1 MSRLFSAIRPE
12 ATYSALPRQSMQA
25 ERILIVSLDNLG
37 DLVFASAL
45 VPPIKA
51 HFPKTAVTVWC
62 KAYTAELGP
71 LIPGVDKVVA
81 SDPFWDRAPGRGK
94 GELGRFAR
102 VALSLRKERFDVA
115 VLAAAP
121 WRTAAA
127 VAALGIPARI
137 GLLRARNRRFLT
149 HPLPPED
156 RSRPVLAEI
165 RRLLQPLGIEPSAL
179 QYRLDG
185 GMLEEQRKA
194 LAERLGNVPLVALHA
209 FASKR
214 NRCVNPSAWITVAET
229 LEARGYRPLWVG
241 SSAELTELRQIA
253 GARSGWLYGDNALNG
268 SLLKAAAALSMARLF
283 VGHDSGPMHI
293 ASALG
298 VPTVGIFAPG
308 EPNRTFPQGI
318 GPSRVLFR
326 ESPEGI
332 TPAAILAEIDALI
345 SAS

>member
-1 MSRLFSAIRPE
+1 
-12 ATYSALPRQSMQA
+12 MQP

-37 DLVFASAL
+37 DLIFASAL
-45 VPPIKA
+45 LPPIRER
-51 HFPKTAVTVWC
+51 FPNAGVTVWC
-62 KAYTAELGP
+62 KAYTAELAP

-81 SDPFWDRAPGRGK
+81 SDPFWDRAPGLGK
-94 GELGRFAR
+94 GTLGRFTRA
-102 VALSLRKERFDVA
+102 ALTLRTERFDVA

-137 GLLRARNRRFLT
+137 GLLRSRNRRFLT

-156 RSRPVLAEI
+156 RTRPVLEEMC
-165 RRLLQPLGIEPSAL
+165 RLLQPLGIEATAL
-179 QYRLDG
+179 RYRLDSTR
-185 GMLEEQRKA
+185 LEERRVA
-194 LAERLGNVPLVALHA
+194 LAERLGNAPLVALHA

-214 NRCVNPSAWITVAET
+214 NRCVNPGAWITVAEA

-253 GARSGWLYGDNALNG
+253 RARSGWLYGDDALAG
-268 SLLKAAAALSMARLF
+268 SLLDAAAALSLARLF

-298 VPTVGIFAPG
+298 VPTLGIFAPG
-308 EPNRTFPQGI
+308 EPNRTFPQGV
-318 GPSRVLFR
+318 GSSRVLFR
-326 ESPEGI
+326 ETPEEI
-332 TPAAILAEIDALI
+332 TPAAILAEIDALGI
-345 SAS
+345 EA